1 EGMTDAGEKAMAL
14 VDGQLAPAEVP
25 GLVKQLARDAAL
37 VAELQQYLAMSQ
49 SRLAGAY
56 AGWASEPVPARLIE
70 AVMGTVGGTV
80 GGPVAD
86 AAGDSVR
93 DTVRS
98 VAGPGRQPHA
108 HRMPVGERL
117 RGWLRARCRVPAG
130 WLAAVPA
137 GAALA
142 SFAVALMVLP

>member
-1 EGMTDAGEKAMAL
+1 
-14 VDGQLAPAEVP
+14 
-25 GLVKQLARDAAL
+25 
-37 VAELQQYLAMSQ
+37 
-49 SRLAGAY
+49 
-56 AGWASEPVPARLIE
+56 
-70 AVMGTVGGTV
+70 TV

-86 AAGDSVR
+86 TAGDSVR

-98 VAGPGRQPHA
+98 VPRPGKQPHA

-117 RGWLRARCRVPAG
+117 RGWLRARCRVPAW

-142 SFAVALMVLP
+142 SFAVALMVLPLDRGGPFKVDLTAALETTASGRQTALATLRPVLSFASRDGGWCRQFEVRGAGRQ